1 MAGPK
6 MNPSPNAAPT
16 IPIPFARFSGV
27 VRSATTAWAVGMFA
41 PAMPAK
47 ILAANSDVSVLAIP
61 NPR

>member
-6 MNPSPNAAPT
+6 MNPSPKAAPT
-16 IPIPFARFSGV
+16 IPMPFARFSGV

-47 ILAANSDVSVLAIP
+47 ILAAKSNGSVLAIP
-61 NPR
+61 NAK